1 MDGRERELV
10 VISGG
15 MGLVH
20 TLRSQCEQRGLTVR
34 HLPECALALDRTRL
48 GHAVLLVVDLETAPG
63 QALCDQ
69 LMAETDIPFIVL
81 LPRAD
86 PDLTTEV
93 LDRGADDCLARPF
106 NPRELGLRI
115 QAILRRIGDR

>member
-1 MDGRERELV
+1 M
-10 VISGG
+10 
-15 MGLVH
+15 
-20 TLRSQCEQRGLTVR
+20 R

-48 GHAVLLVVDLETAPG
+48 GHAVLLVVDLETPPG
-63 QALCDQ
+63 AGLAWCNQ
-69 LMAETDIPFIVL
+69 LMAETDIPFVVL

-115 QAILRRIGDR
+115 QAILRRTGDR